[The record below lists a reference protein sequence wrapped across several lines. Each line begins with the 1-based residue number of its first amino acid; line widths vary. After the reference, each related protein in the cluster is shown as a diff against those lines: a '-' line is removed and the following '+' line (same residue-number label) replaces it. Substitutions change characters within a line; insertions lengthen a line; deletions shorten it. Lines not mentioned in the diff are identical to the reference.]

1 MASATPG
8 TEFWGPEQK
17 SAEIG
22 HNAEYDKGELL
33 EGTAVPWRPVA
44 KFAGIA
50 HAHCTFTCDQRYQNY
65 HFLAD
70 LLVSHFSDSLAESA
84 DSGISA
90 KGAKSAP
97 NGNENAGYRV
107 SELLSMFTEA
117 PKSSTSLKR
126 KIGQINTDRDQLI
139 DEASHNLVQI
149 LSHQFRGMDRAVIA
163 RVVEKV
169 AETHRNKSHFEQS
182 SPAQSDSPTSENL
195 SPVLQTSQLRF
206 LSPEGGT
213 SNPMN

>member
-1 MASATPG
+1 M
-8 TEFWGPEQK
+8 
-17 SAEIG
+17 
-22 HNAEYDKGELL
+22 

-50 HAHCTFTCDQRYQNY
+50 QSRCTFTCHQRYQNY
-65 HFLAD
+65 HFSAD
-70 LLVSHFSDSLAESA
+70 RLVSHFSDFLAESA
-84 DSGISA
+84 NSAISA
-90 KGAKSAP
+90 KGGQSTP
-97 NGNENAGYRV
+97 NSNENAGYRV

-126 KIGQINTDRDQLI
+126 KISQINTERDQLI

-163 RVVEKV
+163 RVVGKV
-169 AETHRNKSHFEQS
+169 ADTHRNKSHFEQS
-182 SPAQSDSPTSENL
+182 SPAQSDSENL

-206 LSPEGGT
+206 ISPEKGT
-213 SNPMN
+213 SNLTN